1 MDLSFLDREDV
12 IKEFQD
18 LVDPGSRRGG
28 SEQEIP
34 IDEDANIPV
43 HKLNAMSL
51 TITDVMQELE
61 RRGLQPKGF
70 YSDDAKLLARD
81 DKPYCS
87 LLFTTTSTLTPPLL
101 LLDLSLTGTRGL
113 CKAKEGRVQR
123 IQDVRDEGKGRETKK
138 GSHRM

>member
-1 MDLSFLDREDV
+1 MNLSFLDREDV
-12 IKEFQD
+12 INEFQD

-28 SEQEIP
+28 SEQEIS

-70 YSDDAKLLARD
+70 YSDDAKLLQRHFDQAREMTNRIVL
-81 DKPYCS
+81 S
-87 LLFTTTSTLTPPLL
+87 FLPPP
-101 LLDLSLTGTRGL
+101 
-113 CKAKEGRVQR
+113 
-123 IQDVRDEGKGRETKK
+123 
-138 GSHRM
+138 H